1 MGILTWRNIARAV
14 EVWKDEGLASLI
26 YKFKKLS
33 KQKSIYEEWIQ
44 QNEADILKTDKLEW
58 YPKISVV
65 VPVYNVDDSMLVEC
79 IESVRKQTY
88 SNWELCLVDDCSTM
102 ENVGKTLKLYEHEEK
117 IKIAYHT
124 KNEHISKTT
133 NDGISMATG
142 EFIGLM
148 DCDDY
153 LSPNALYE
161 MAKML
166 NKHPEYDF
174 IYSDEDKVDES
185 GKERKD
191 PFFKPDWSPDTFM
204 SYMYTCHFSIF
215 RKKILDELGG
225 ERVGYEG
232 SQDYDLVL
240 RLMEKTMKIGHIPK
254 ILYHWRMRKE
264 STASG
269 MTAKPYIKNSTIKAK
284 EDALRRRKIKGHL
297 ECIEDI
303 TQYRVVYEP
312 QGNPLVSIIIPSK
325 DNFKILR
332 QCVYS
337 IKNNT
342 KYNNYEI
349 IIVDNGSSD
358 ENKRL
363 YQELAE
369 NNNCIY
375 YYEKKEFNFSYM
387 CNIGSKIA
395 KGEYYLFL
403 NDDIE
408 IPTSQKEWINRML
421 GQAQIS
427 YTGAVG
433 AKLLYP
439 GTNLIQH
446 AGVLNL
452 HIGPGHA
459 FHKFDDSLNCYWGRN
474 ILDYNYTIVTG
485 ACLLLKCDKFYEI
498 DRFDEGFPVAY
509 NDVDLCFKL
518 VEKGYYNVLR
528 NDVILFHHESISR
541 GYDISEEKKQ
551 RLQKE
556 REHLYQKHPN
566 FIDYDPCYN
575 PNLTQDKG
583 DCSYNMEEK
592 FIFSE
597 VEEVDYNL
605 IEKSPKLDAQYV
617 IDEMFESN
625 KMIKIRGWIYN
636 RNVNTR
642 KVKPKL
648 LLISE
653 DKKICYRINTCKEYR
668 PDLGKAKIGKG
679 SSFAG
684 FVAVVDNDKIKH
696 GKYILN
702 IVYGNVN
709 VDTGECMEFK
719 DVS

>member
-342 KYNNYEI
+342 EYNNYEI

-375 YYEKKEFNFSYM
+375 YYEKKNSIF
-387 CNIGSKIA
+387 
-395 KGEYYLFL
+395 
-403 NDDIE
+403 
-408 IPTSQKEWINRML
+408 
-421 GQAQIS
+421 
-427 YTGAVG
+427 
-433 AKLLYP
+433 
-439 GTNLIQH
+439 
-446 AGVLNL
+446 
-452 HIGPGHA
+452 HI
-459 FHKFDDSLNCYWGRN
+459 C
-474 ILDYNYTIVTG
+474 
-485 ACLLLKCDKFYEI
+485 
-498 DRFDEGFPVAY
+498 
-509 NDVDLCFKL
+509 
-518 VEKGYYNVLR
+518 
-528 NDVILFHHESISR
+528 VI
-541 GYDISEEKKQ
+541 
-551 RLQKE
+551 
-556 REHLYQKHPN
+556 
-566 FIDYDPCYN
+566 
-575 PNLTQDKG
+575 
-583 DCSYNMEEK
+583 
-592 FIFSE
+592 
-597 VEEVDYNL
+597 
-605 IEKSPKLDAQYV
+605 
-617 IDEMFESN
+617 
-625 KMIKIRGWIYN
+625 
-636 RNVNTR
+636 
-642 KVKPKL
+642 
-648 LLISE
+648 
-653 DKKICYRINTCKEYR
+653 
-668 PDLGKAKIGKG
+668 
-679 SSFAG
+679 
-684 FVAVVDNDKIKH
+684 
-696 GKYILN
+696 
-702 IVYGNVN
+702 
-709 VDTGECMEFK
+709 
-719 DVS
+719 